1 MKSDTYMTR
10 ALRADD
16 PRYER
21 VLSRLGYGR
30 SDLVVDEPQ
39 KNNEPPAQDAKRR
52 KRTKKVD
59 S

>member
-1 MKSDTYMTR
+1 MKSETYMTR

-30 SDLVVDEPQ
+30 SDIVVDEP
-39 KNNEPPAQDAKRR
+39 KNNEPHAQDAKRR